1 MHRKRTRGN
10 NNNSQDDGTSRK
22 LTKKPSEEKCDDNQ
36 KTTRRSGVFR
46 RLGFMMHGDKEKQ
59 ENGSTQKRRK
69 KKGTE
74 RKRKS
79 HCAWNPDK
87 KVHFNIEKAHATIPL
102 KGEKGEPATIT
113 DIQKKVFLKFAM
125 DAVKKSPPEYSTEF
139 LTKVKPY
146 PGHPMERKIFDANP
160 TKNRYKDV
168 VCNDITRV
176 VLNDGGDNDYIHA
189 NYVNGLNTPFI
200 LSQGPTAATVV
211 DFWRM
216 IVHTKTAYI
225 VMLCEV
231 TEDGKP
237 KCEQYFPDKI
247 GEMASYG
254 PWVIMCSTED
264 DKDANIIKRTF
275 LVKNKDNGKEH
286 VLKHLHTKSWPD
298 RSVPNST
305 LCLLRML
312 YIVRSA
318 QGPVTV
324 HCSAGIGRTGT
335 FVAIEACLQ
344 ILTDGKELDL
354 LATCKALRNSRAGS
368 IQVDIQYM
376 TLVQIILNYGKDN
389 GYWEDSDLDDRVE
402 LLTWNIQQF
411 IQTRGKVDHV
421 IAFPSTPALA
431 QPQGNAP
438 APAAAKE
445 PTPHHTPVQK
455 AQECVE
461 KICKKILDPIKKDKD
476 HKEHKDHKD
485 HHKDNKEHKSPK
497 DHKSPKEPEQHHKC
511 HKVHPIPTLVTKST
525 TEDAEE
531 AEEPKMQAT
540 QKVEI
545 KEVKETV
552 VQKEEDSVMTGAPGP
567 PPLPSPVHIPSPL
580 TKKDNSKDK
589 IFKDTTMSKDSNS
602 KDTMELNLK
611 VSKELGLETQSAEK
625 AKADSK
631 ESNFK
636 LMKKH
641 SANRSQ
647 YL

>member
-1 MHRKRTRGN
+1 MT
-10 NNNSQDDGTSRK
+10 
-22 LTKKPSEEKCDDNQ
+22 
-36 KTTRRSGVFR
+36 
-46 RLGFMMHGDKEKQ
+46 
-59 ENGSTQKRRK
+59 
-69 KKGTE
+69 
-74 RKRKS
+74 
-79 HCAWNPDK
+79 
-87 KVHFNIEKAHATIPL
+87 
-102 KGEKGEPATIT
+102 
-113 DIQKKVFLKFAM
+113 
-125 DAVKKSPPEYSTEF
+125 
-139 LTKVKPY
+139 
-146 PGHPMERKIFDANP
+146 
-160 TKNRYKDV
+160 
-168 VCNDITRV
+168 
-176 VLNDGGDNDYIHA
+176 
-189 NYVNGLNTPFI
+189 
-200 LSQGPTAATVV
+200 
-211 DFWRM
+211 
-216 IVHTKTAYI
+216 
-225 VMLCEV
+225 
-231 TEDGKP
+231 
-237 KCEQYFPDKI
+237 
-247 GEMASYG
+247 SYG
-254 PWVIMCSTED
+254 PWVVMCSTED

-275 LVKNKDNGKEH
+275 LVKTKDNGKEH

-389 GYWEDSDLDDRVE
+389 GYWDDSDLDDRVE

-438 APAAAKE
+438 GPPVAKE

-461 KICKKILDPIKKDKD
+461 KKILDPIKKDKD

-525 TEDAEE
+525 TEDGEE

-552 VQKEEDSVMTGAPGP
+552 VQKEDSVMTGTSGP

-589 IFKDTTMSKDSNS
+589 IFKDTISKDSNS
-602 KDTMELNLK
+602 KDTTELNLK

-625 AKADSK
+625 GKSDSK

-641 SANRSQ
+641 STNRSQ